1 MEDLMQ
7 ISQDI
12 SPTTK
17 QPFVSLAV
25 LQQANWYQSILH
37 HYILVRPP
45 GSVLSPPDSTLSL
58 RGKELGIGQATADIL
73 ANMSLSN
80 KDSVSRLYFP
90 IPTDSSIHIGADNN
104 SVTGD
109 SDTSMDQL
117 FTSTSKLSPSPSSP
131 TLKPIDS
138 TATFVAS
145 ESDFFGLLPLGRRAA
160 SILTSDPTRNYRWT
174 PFPPYR
180 FAVEFWDI
188 DSLKEKSRLHSHT
201 ICYAGSLFNI
211 YVQVVRKKGQTQL
224 GIYLQRQSSI
234 DPIPPA
240 SAPASVT
247 AEKNESGGD
256 ESPRPQSRHHN
267 PSFPFGTPPAS
278 HYSPSIHPTIP
289 RVGTPPWSAPYIP
302 GTSPPTSPPTPM
314 TPTRHAKQTLPAT
327 SPPVMPPQPFR
338 DPRPAISAYFT
349 VSCASAAGTSQTR
362 FTSAP
367 DVFSVSQSW
376 GWKSS
381 SLIAEGFG
389 TGGVEEAGV
398 GGTTGRSDGNPL
410 ISLRATVVLGL
421 V

>member
-1 MEDLMQ
+1 MEDMMQ

-12 SPTTK
+12 SLTTNH
-17 QPFVSLAV
+17 PFVSLAV

-37 HYILVRPP
+37 HYIMVRPP
-45 GSVLSPPDSTLSL
+45 VLSPLDSTLGP
-58 RGKELGIGQATADIL
+58 RRKELGIGQGTGDVL

-80 KDSVSRLYFP
+80 EDRLYFP
-90 IPTDSSIHIGADNN
+90 IPTDSSIHIGAGGN

-109 SDTSMDQL
+109 SDTSMDRL
-117 FTSTSKLSPSPSSP
+117 FASTSKLSPPPSSP
-131 TLKPIDS
+131 TLKAIDS
-138 TATFVAS
+138 TAAFITS
-145 ESDFFGLLPLGRRAA
+145 ESNFFGLLSPRHRAA
-160 SILTSDPTRNYRWT
+160 SILTADPTGKARWT
-174 PFPPYR
+174 PFPPCR

-211 YVQVVRKKGQTQL
+211 YVQVVSKKGQIQL

-240 SAPASVT
+240 SAPASAT

-256 ESPRPQSRHHN
+256 GSLLPQSHHRD
-267 PSFPFGTPPAS
+267 PSFPLFGSPPTS

-289 RVGTPPWSAPYIP
+289 RVGTPPSRPSSAPMP
-302 GTSPPTSPPTPM
+302 GTSPSTSPYTPM

-327 SPPVMPPQPFR
+327 SPPVMPLQPFR
-338 DPRPAISAYFT
+338 DPRSAISAYFT

-381 SLIAEGFG
+381 SLMLEGVG

-398 GGTTGRSDGNPL
+398 RSMVGRSAGNPL